1 MKGVVIGIV
10 VGVIGLVLWL
20 TTKEVETSVISLH
33 KAGMIL
39 AIIGAA
45 EALFALL
52 GLGKK
57 AKK

>member
-1 MKGVVIGIV
+1 MKGIAIGVLLAI
-10 VGVIGLVLWL
+10 VGVVLWL
-20 TTKEVETSVISLH
+20 TTKEVQTPVVSLH
-33 KAGMIL
+33 KAGMVL

-52 GLGKK
+52 GMGKK

>member
-1 MKGVVIGIV
+1 MKGIAIGIV
-10 VGVIGLVLWL
+10 VAIVGLALWL
-20 TTKEVETSVISLH
+20 STEEVENAVISLH
-33 KAGMIL
+33 KAGLIL

-57 AKK
+57 TKK

>member
-1 MKGVVIGIV
+1 MKGIAIGIV
-10 VGVIGLVLWL
+10 VTIAGLALWL
-20 TTKEVETSVISLH
+20 STEEVENSVISLH

-52 GLGKK
+52 ALGKK
-57 AKK
+57 TKK